1 MEHANFRPD
10 LQRAIERSR
19 AARAA
24 RNRRRRGF
32 ILLACASILVGG
44 GTAFSIAGFNAGDA
58 VEAAVSNANTFAQL
72 LSQRS
77 PGSRTSAELTKTKR
91 VQRALPK
98 VRVAAPL
105 KKKVEPLVPTA
116 VELAKVL
123 LPPPVPAEVIP
134 PLAMIDAGPPPTLGG
149 IVGPPGGTSFPSPGG
164 GVNLAPPGGGST
176 INPPGGGTTTPP
188 GGGGDT
194 PGETVTPPT
203 EDTPVSFP
211 KDEPKETVP
220 VTPLPEP
227 GTWAT
232 MLLGFALIG
241 WQVRR
246 QAKIAAKLLHA

>member
-1 MEHANFRPD
+1 
-10 LQRAIERSR
+10 
-19 AARAA
+19 
-24 RNRRRRGF
+24 
-32 ILLACASILVGG
+32 
-44 GTAFSIAGFNAGDA
+44 
-58 VEAAVSNANTFAQL
+58 
-72 LSQRS
+72 
-77 PGSRTSAELTKTKR
+77 

-134 PLAMIDAGPPPTLGG
+134 SLAMIDAGPPPTLGG

-203 EDTPVSFP
+203 EDTPISFP

-246 QAKIAAKLLHA
+246 QAKTAAKLLHA